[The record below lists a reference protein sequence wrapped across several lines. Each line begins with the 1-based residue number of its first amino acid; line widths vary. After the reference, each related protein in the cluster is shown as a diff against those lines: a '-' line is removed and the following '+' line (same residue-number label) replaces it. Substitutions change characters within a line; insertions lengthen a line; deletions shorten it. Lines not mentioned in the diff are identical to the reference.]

1 MERIIMKILALDTSS
16 KNASVAIMEE
26 NVVLVELN
34 NEEEKTHS
42 QKLMPMIDEA
52 LQKTNL
58 SLEDI
63 QLICCGLGP
72 RFFYRSSNWN
82 CNRQGFCRCQK
93 FNCSWCFFSRK
104 FSLPS
109 K

>member
-1 MERIIMKILALDTSS
+1 MKILALDTST
-16 KNASVAIMEE
+16 KNASVAIVEE
-26 NVVLVELN
+26 NTSLIELN

-52 LQKTNL
+52 FQKTNL

-72 RFFYRSSNWN
+72 RFFHRSSNWYRN
-82 CNRQGFCRCQK
+82 C
-93 FNCSWCFFSRK
+93 
-104 FSLPS
+104 
-109 K
+109 